1 MSVNVTVKQKVAL
14 AKEAARLK
22 ELVSNLKIQRD
33 DILKK
38 NAELNKITERLAEKI
53 KDAAKEAMKQLNIDK
68 NMMKEIE
75 QKIDTEAQ
83 RIIEVLLA
91 KNEIKPEDIE
101 AALAAARGV
110 TG

>member
-1 MSVNVTVKQKVAL
+1 MSMNVNIEQKVTL
-14 AKEAARLK
+14 AKETARLK

-38 NAELNKITERLAEKI
+38 NTELNKIAEGLAEKI
-53 KDAAKEAMKQLNIDK
+53 KDAAKEAMKQLNIDE
-68 NMMKEIE
+68 NLMKEIE

-83 RIIEVLLA
+83 RIIEALPA
-91 KNEIKPEDIE
+91 KNETKPEDIA
-101 AALAAARGV
+101 AALEAARGV

>member
-1 MSVNVTVKQKVAL
+1 MSVNITVEQKVAL

-38 NAELNKITERLAEKI
+38 NAELNKIAEGLAEKI
-53 KDAAKEAMKQLNIDK
+53 KDTAKEAMKQLNINK

-75 QKIDTEAQ
+75 QKINTEAQ
-83 RIIEVLLA
+83 RIIEALPA

-101 AALAAARGV
+101 AALVAAREV